1 VLKKY
6 LIAWI
11 FSVICTIIA
20 FTTMDL
26 IIRSKVDIVSIL
38 NVVLGIS
45 MGFII
50 CYKQIGGD

>member
-1 VLKKY
+1 LKKY

>member
-1 VLKKY
+1 MLKKY